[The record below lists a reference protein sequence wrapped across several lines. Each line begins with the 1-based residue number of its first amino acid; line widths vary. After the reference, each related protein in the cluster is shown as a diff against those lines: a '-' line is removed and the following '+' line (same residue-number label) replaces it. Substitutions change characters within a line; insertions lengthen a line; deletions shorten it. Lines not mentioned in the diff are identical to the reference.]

1 MTWMAPWAWLGL
13 GTLVLPVLVH
23 LLARGRAPLRTLPTL
38 RFLEAAPPVA
48 VRRTRLRDP
57 FLLLLRLLVLL
68 LAVAALARPQMPA
81 GSTGMS
87 SALEPPLTR
96 VILVDASPGMNR
108 PGPDGISVLEEARRR
123 AREEAATASGPVL
136 EGASGPARP
145 GATYLVEVEGM
156 GDALAQAMTGAGAFL
171 DGVPGRR
178 EVVVFSDFQVGTLPP
193 ARAPDSGAGNDDLS
207 EGRVG
212 FRLEIIPVDRTPLD
226 WRVRHPASETRITV
240 TATTEGF
247 ETRWVRSPLGS
258 EPGPPEGPPSAPG
271 FGGDAEAA
279 PGGVAARGAVA
290 DPGADLA
297 DRLAELAGLP
307 AVSARHPVEVHLLRR
322 DAEVGASE
330 LRFPE
335 PRLPEP
341 RSWSDAPRWMGDVAL
356 AIARDPVLDAVAAA
370 HPAPGPSGERPSD
383 AYLPLV
389 RNRAGDP
396 VVVAAPAG
404 PEGGLR
410 LVLAA
415 DGTPESLLAGALMA
429 AVRQA
434 VPGGEPSEE
443 WDPRVMADADL
454 AAWRQS
460 PVLRPPG
467 AGGEGEGGGLARLL
481 WLVVLLLLGVEWAA
495 RGRRWGRA
503 GVPVTAEGRR

>member
-13 GTLVLPVLVH
+13 GTLALPVLVH

-87 SALEPPLTR
+87 SGLEPPLTR

-108 PGPDGISVLEEARRR
+108 PGPDGVSVLEEARRR
-123 AREEAATASGPVL
+123 AREEATAASGPVR
-136 EGASGPARP
+136 EGASGPARS
-145 GATYLVEVEGM
+145 GATYLVEVEGT
-156 GDALAQAMTGAGAFL
+156 GDALAQAMTGARAFL
-171 DGVPGRR
+171 DGVPGHR

-193 ARAPDSGAGNDDLS
+193 ARAPPSGVGTDDLS
-207 EGRVG
+207 EGMVG
-212 FRLEIIPVDRTPLD
+212 LRLEIIPVDRRPLEG
-226 WRVRHPASETRITV
+226 RVRHPASETRITV

-247 ETRWVRSPLGS
+247 ETRWVRSPLRS

-271 FGGDAEAA
+271 FGGGAEAA
-279 PGGVAARGAVA
+279 PGGVADLGAVA

-307 AVSARHPVEVHLLRR
+307 AVSVHHPVEVHLLRR
-322 DAEVGASE
+322 DAGVGA
-330 LRFPE
+330 PE

-341 RSWSDAPRWMGDVAL
+341 RSWSDAPRWMGDVLL
-356 AIARDPVLDAVAAA
+356 AIARDPVLAAVAAA

-389 RNRAGDP
+389 RNRAGDR
-396 VVVAAPAG
+396 VVMAAPAG
-404 PEGGLR
+404 PDGRIR
-410 LVLAA
+410 LVMAA

-443 WDPRVMADADL
+443 WDPRIMADADL

-460 PVLRPPG
+460 PIPRPPG

-481 WLVVLLLLGVEWAA
+481 WLIVLLLLGVEWAV

-503 GVPVTAEGRR
+503 GVPVTGEGRR